1 MKKLLNFVLLGTA
14 AAIITGCTPSTI
26 KNEET
31 QFIPEGATISQET
44 SESWTLP
51 ETSKYVI
58 PENAETG
65 EHGGPGAMETTAV
78 DYSVYP
84 EGKRPVAASPEEENK
99 TLIIIYRQTDMGL
112 QQDFDA
118 VDECNA
124 DTLIESM
131 TKNGAFK
138 AGTKVTDF
146 TVDGDNVGHIT
157 LDKLSIYSTRD
168 EETVLRGI
176 ANTFIDNLG
185 LSSLQITVGGEDK
198 GTFEMSEIG

>member
-1 MKKLLNFVLLGTA
+1 MLLGTA
-14 AAIITGCTPSTI
+14 AAILAGCTPSTI

-31 QFIPEGATISQET
+31 QFIPEGATIASET
-44 SESWTLP
+44 SEEWTLP

-99 TLIIIYRQTDMGL
+99 TLIIIYRQTDLGL

-118 VDECNA
+118 VEECNA
-124 DTLIESM
+124 DTLIEALA
-131 TKNGAFK
+131 KNGAFK
-138 AGTKVTDF
+138 AGSRVVDF
-146 TVDGDNVGHIT
+146 TVDGENVGHLT

-168 EETVLRGI
+168 EDTVLGGI

-185 LSSLQITVGGEDK
+185 LSGLQITVGEEDK
-198 GTFEMSEIG
+198 GTFEMSDIG